1 MDRRLPADS
10 RPGRRRFL
18 QIGLAA
24 ALLAPGSAWA
34 GSLGKVRRSLSFV
47 SLHTGEK
54 LAVDYCVN
62 GSYVPEALQEIS
74 RILRDFRTGEALAMD
89 VGLLDL
95 LSDLR
100 HKLRSKAPFEVISG
114 YRSPK
119 TNAMLAAASGGVA
132 RKSLHMQGM
141 AIDIRVPGRSLRQV
155 RDAALAMKAGGVG
168 FYPKPDFVHV
178 DVGRVRAW

>member
-1 MDRRLPADS
+1 MDRGKPADS
-10 RPGRRRFL
+10 RPDRRRFL

-24 ALLAPGSAWA
+24 ALLTPGSALA
-34 GSLGKVRRSLSFV
+34 GSLGKVRRSLSLV
-47 SLHTGEK
+47 NLHTGEK
-54 LAVDYCVN
+54 LAADYWVN
-62 GSYVPEALQEIS
+62 GAYVPEALREIN
-74 RILRDFRTGEALAMD
+74 RILRDFRTGDVLAMD

-100 HKLRSKAPFEVISG
+100 HKLRTREPFEVISG

-141 AIDIRVPGRSLRQV
+141 AIDLRVPGRSLRQV
-155 RDAALAMKAGGVG
+155 RDAALAMRAGGVG